1 MINLTKRQIL
11 LLHKSLVE
19 EFGGLCGVMD
29 ENLLDLSLNSSYQTF
44 LGEDLYKGNI
54 NKIVHLGFSLI
65 KNHPFIDGNKR
76 IGTHVLL
83 VLLELNG
90 YSLEYSQ
97 KELIEIILS
106 ISASEKT
113 EKDLLAWVKN
123 HIL

>member
-19 EFGGLCGVMD
+19 EFGGLCGVGD

>member
-19 EFGGLCGVMD
+19 EFGGLCGVRD